1 MFYFQA
7 KRKSPAKNFE
17 IKSEKKKKNGNRASP
32 PRRKKEKKKAQHQS
46 LITDVKANPT

>member
-17 IKSEKKKKNGNRASP
+17 IKSEKKKNGNRASP

>member
-17 IKSEKKKKNGNRASP
+17 IKSEKKKKMVTEQAHQE
-32 PRRKKEKKKAQHQS
+32 EKKKNKKPN
-46 LITDVKANPT
+46 INP